1 MWVLY
6 PQSLFIKGK
15 DQYYTQLDHF
25 QCSCVL
31 LLRIIGFTLCNT
43 CTCACLC
50 VLYLLFSKVLLVHVS
65 SYLSWKVVISADL
78 LFKTLLCLTNSKKKN
93 MELIIMYISLLSLQK
108 VNQLEEVIDQKN
120 EKIELLRDQLD
131 SLTASQKEGVE
142 GAGDATTLKRQ
153 LLKME
158 QSMKVHRQEKD
169 THTHALIL
177 SICTSATVLRFPGAL
192 PSK

>member
-1 MWVLY
+1 M
-6 PQSLFIKGK
+6 
-15 DQYYTQLDHF
+15 
-25 QCSCVL
+25 
-31 LLRIIGFTLCNT
+31 
-43 CTCACLC
+43 
-50 VLYLLFSKVLLVHVS
+50 
-65 SYLSWKVVISADL
+65 ISADL
-78 LFKTLLCLTNSKKKN
+78 LFKTLLCLTYSKKKN
-93 MELIIMYISLLSLQK
+93 MELIMYISLLSLQK

-158 QSMKVHRQEKD
+158 QSMKVRIDRKR

>member
-1 MWVLY
+1 
-6 PQSLFIKGK
+6 
-15 DQYYTQLDHF
+15 
-25 QCSCVL
+25 
-31 LLRIIGFTLCNT
+31 
-43 CTCACLC
+43 
-50 VLYLLFSKVLLVHVS
+50 
-65 SYLSWKVVISADL
+65 
-78 LFKTLLCLTNSKKKN
+78 
-93 MELIIMYISLLSLQK
+93 MYISLLSLQK

-169 THTHALIL
+169 THTCTDLIYMYFCHCVKI
-177 SICTSATVLRFPGAL
+177 SWCITIKVMSACVYTRSTLDYVWGL
-192 PSK
+192 PYHWSV